1 MIGNVVRTAGELDP
15 VSRTLLTELEIP
27 NRDGALFAGMY
38 AQVKFSLNEAN
49 APIIIPDN
57 AFIFRTKGTQVAIV
71 HEQNRIHWQTIQV
84 GRDFGTQ
91 IEVLSGL
98 EPNARVVTNPTDDL
112 REGGHRQVAARS
124 LSAGEVKGPSM
135 APSLEQPNTRR
146 RSKSL
151 SCPWGGTRSG
161 DKLRPTACPGPI
173 TLYKKFTVSR
183 NVTGAPATA
192 RSKGKY
198 EDDSSI
204 DSA

>member
-1 MIGNVVRTAGELDP
+1 M
-15 VSRTLLTELEIP
+15 SRTLLTELEIP

-57 AFIFRTKGTQVAIV
+57 AFILRTKGTQVAIV

-135 APSLEQPNTRR
+135 APSLEQPNTRPEQVIVTVHGVAPGMVTAASYLSPAQLRYIKIHRFTQCDR
-146 RSKSL
+146 RTSDM
-151 SCPWGGTRSG
+151 P
-161 DKLRPTACPGPI
+161 DQ
-173 TLYKKFTVSR
+173 
-183 NVTGAPATA
+183 
-192 RSKGKY
+192 KGKY